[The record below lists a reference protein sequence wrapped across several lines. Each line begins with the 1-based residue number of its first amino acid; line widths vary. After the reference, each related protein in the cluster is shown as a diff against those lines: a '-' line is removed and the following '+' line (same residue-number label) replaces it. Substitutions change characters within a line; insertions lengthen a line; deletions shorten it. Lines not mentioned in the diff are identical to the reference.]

1 MTEKTWVFKKEE
13 IFSETDEKGMVTM
26 KIPKEISDKKGWVVG
41 DNLKMSV
48 GDQGTIIIEKLEEQ
62 RLTNINKYAILVKQY
77 LMEECL

>member
-48 GDQGTIIIEKLEEQ
+48 GDQGTIIIEKLEE
-62 RLTNINKYAILVKQY
+62 
-77 LMEECL
+77 